1 MEEYY
6 DIAPTIVKRMEKEAD
21 KEQIYRAL
29 YEDYLMPCIRK
40 NDAQAYD
47 ACRDLYESMVE
58 TLKEKSFMYNNAWG
72 KILHGSSDIK

>member
-1 MEEYY
+1 MAKGGHELVEEYY

-40 NDAQAYD
+40 IEAQEYEE
-47 ACRDLYESMVE
+47 CRDLYESMVE
-58 TLKEKSFMYNNAWG
+58 TLKVKYLM
-72 KILHGSSDIK
+72 